1 MATVADS
8 TVFAWL
14 LNPLMP
20 TAQPRALCRAGFCFH
35 PLRQHLMGGFN
46 LALAVAQPAERVAA
60 LRFLQK
66 MLHHPPKPLASGYFW
81 QAIDRFHV
89 PLP

>member
-1 MATVADS
+1 MPPTVWPCQVPGSDRKFDGRFQFGI
-8 TVFAWL
+8 T
-14 LNPLMP
+14 
-20 TAQPRALCRAGFCFH
+20 
-35 PLRQHLMGGFN
+35 
-46 LALAVAQPAERVAA
+46 VAQPAERVAA